1 LTKSEVQVKEERMD
15 NNDFEDVSN
24 RTLTRSENKNFQKR
38 KSLFLMKIEEN
49 IDSLQEA
56 VRVSDIILN

>member
-1 LTKSEVQVKEERMD
+1 M
-15 NNDFEDVSN
+15 NDFGLNDPDVSN
-24 RTLTRSENKNFQKR
+24 KTLIRSENKNLQKR

-56 VRVSDIILN
+56 VSVNVWMLS